1 MDMRS
6 ASLSHPPAT
15 NSANLSSHRAWIL
28 AGLAPFLS
36 LAVVRPWK
44 PEAFPVWDFC
54 DMLPHFRRAGGFLN
68 TFIKLVEIDRPN
80 GLARHVDYAHFA
92 ATWVIGGDNPVAWQ
106 WQRAILMLLAAVLI
120 VVAAR
125 RLGATPLAAAIGA
138 TLFTLAVP
146 STEGWLFLMAEPL
159 GLVMMLLFFV
169 VGAGYT
175 TAMDWRR
182 RAVILALL
190 AFAVMSSK
198 EVLGVTL
205 PAMALFAVTWVP
217 GQGFR
222 RPELGSRTYL
232 LAGLLALVL
241 ILQLWIVFS
250 VLNQAPAGSYAR
262 SFGGDHLALDRFSTR
277 FQAMLLPT
285 RYSSAAASTALYP
298 SNLAFLL
305 LLILGLA
312 RPASNPPR
320 PAGWWLGVAG
330 LLTFPVIG
338 ALAYALWP
346 RYSAFYGIP
355 FFAGSIGLLILM
367 ATSVERAHRWGRW
380 IVGGLGT
387 VAIWFSALA
396 AHRTIQQKHAIAG
409 LAVEVVTALRSE
421 PRLDTLYVVLPR
433 QGGRRWPVTGSEL
446 RRYAV
451 ALQVADSALPVVRDL
466 SCEEII
472 ARLQRPLA
480 NSAVLNDQNPCGRLP
495 GANRTW
501 VRETK
506 YLDWVSAQVRVDTTL
521 VEVLAPAWSPG
532 GRSP

>member
-1 MDMRS
+1 M
-6 ASLSHPPAT
+6 SHPPA
-15 NSANLSSHRAWIL
+15 ANPGSSSSGRAWIL

-54 DMLPHFRRAGGFLN
+54 DMLPHFRRAGGFWN

-92 ATWVIGGDNPVAWQ
+92 ATWAIGGDNPVAWQ

-125 RLGATPLAAAIGA
+125 RVGATPRSAAVGA

-175 TAMDWRR
+175 TAVNWKR
-182 RAVILALL
+182 RAVLLAIL

-198 EVLGVTL
+198 EMLGVTL
-205 PAMALFAVTWVP
+205 PVMVLFAVCWVP
-217 GQGFR
+217 GRGFR
-222 RPELGSRTYL
+222 RPELGPRTFL
-232 LAGLLALVL
+232 LAALLALVL
-241 ILQLWIVFS
+241 GLQLWIAFS
-250 VLNQAPAGSYAR
+250 VLKQAPAGSYAGA
-262 SFGGDHLALDRFSTR
+262 FGGDNLALDRFSTR

-285 RYSSAAASTALYP
+285 RYSSAPVSTTLYP

-305 LLILGLA
+305 LLILGFA
-312 RPASNPPR
+312 RPSRTLPR
-320 PAGWWLGVAG
+320 PAGWWWGFIG
-330 LLTFPVIG
+330 LLTFPLIG
-338 ALAYALWP
+338 ALAYTLWP

-355 FFAGSIGLLILM
+355 FFAGSAGLLIMM

-380 IVGGLGT
+380 IVLGLG
-387 VAIWFSALA
+387 VVSIWFTALA
-396 AHRTIQQKHAIAG
+396 AHRTIRQKHAIAG
-409 LAVEVVTALRSE
+409 LAVEVVSALRSE

-466 SCEEII
+466 SCEGII

-495 GANRTW
+495 GATRTW
-501 VRETK
+501 VREAK
-506 YLDWVSAQVRVDTTL
+506 YLDWFSGEVRVDTTL
-521 VEVLAPAWSPG
+521 VEVLAPTWSPG
-532 GRSP
+532 GMSP